1 MKNEGET
8 RLGVGWRSD
17 QENYGPLSGFPLAKK
32 KELDAETSSA

>member
-8 RLGVGWRSD
+8 RSGLDVC
-17 QENYGPLSGFPLAKK
+17 QENCGPLSGFPLAKK